1 MLIAVSIINDEVYK
15 DVVIKKLAI
24 FTVCLLLSL
33 KAIGSEVSAITHP
46 SVEKAAYSKLELRR
60 IFSKRVTKWPNGQP
74 IVVFVLESSHPLHK
88 RFSKEVLK
96 IFPYQLDRIWN
107 KMMFSGVGTA
117 PIVVKDYE
125 TLLKEVSKTPG
136 AIGYG
141 ENITQEG
148 GLHVVEIK
156 E

>member
-1 MLIAVSIINDEVYK
+1 MLYSSATNAAEVQAVTHTSVEQ
-15 DVVIKKLAI
+15 
-24 FTVCLLLSL
+24 LSL
-33 KAIGSEVSAITHP
+33 
-46 SVEKAAYSKLELRR
+46 SKLELRR

-74 IVVFVLESSHPLHK
+74 IVVFVLKSKHPLHQ

-107 KMMFSGVGTA
+107 KMTYSGVGTA
-117 PIVVKDYE
+117 PIVVPDYE
-125 TLLKEVSKTPG
+125 TLISEVKSTPG

-141 ENITQEG
+141 EGITQEG
-148 GLHVVEIK
+148 GLHVIQIK